1 MADSTYKKYGQ
12 FSKDNLEFV
21 VTRPDTPA
29 PWVNYTSNG
38 EMTRLISNTGGGFA
52 FYKTPRLHRITRHR
66 YNSLPVDRPG
76 HYLYIRDAKTG
87 DYWSPSWQPCAKQL
101 DSYECHHG
109 MNYTRF
115 VSKRRGVKADVL
127 FFIAPDVN
135 VEIWRCNI
143 KNENKGT
150 VKLDMFSYVELCLG
164 NALNDLV
171 NQPNDQHFN
180 EVYFNRKAKTLF
192 ASKRYWNTFGDA
204 TVEQS
209 NREYDRYYFMTS
221 SLPIKHFD
229 GNKSKFNGK
238 WRSETNPIMV
248 ENGKLEDTEISSGD
262 AIMSLQ
268 MPLTLKPG
276 ESRSFVILLGVV
288 AKRDAKGK
296 LIHEQEAAKITKKY
310 LSVGNVDKVFRAMCA
325 DWKDYLSCVQVKT
338 PDEDMNTM
346 MNVWNQYQTSCTFRF
361 SRDASYYHGGL
372 LFKRGYR
379 DSCQDTF
386 GPLMTRP
393 ALVRDRLIELASL
406 QLPNGRVVH
415 CYDRF
420 DGNYTLSGHCDT
432 PLWLP
437 MAIAMYIRETGD
449 YSILKVKVPYLDV
462 AKQPKIVAT
471 KRTETIFKHLCDCL
485 DYTIGNL
492 SPRKLCKFN
501 NGDWNDT
508 LDYMGRQGRGESVWN
523 TMALCYALKET
534 IGLCKRV
541 RNYTMQKKYEK
552 AYEQIA
558 AAINKYCW
566 DGKWY
571 ICGTND
577 LRKVVGSAKNPE
589 CKIYLNSQ
597 TWAVMSGV
605 APPERAEQ
613 SMECAYN
620 MCNTPKGPQMLYP
633 AFRTI
638 DPNIGLATRCVWG
651 KKENGAIFNHPVS
664 WAVLAEAMLGHGDR
678 AFEYY
683 KKALPMNGI
692 VSIDR
697 YEVEPYVYSEYVT
710 SPEHETFG
718 QASHA
723 WLTGSSTWMLRDGV
737 DYILGV
743 RPDYDGLI
751 IDPCIPSTWKSYQIT
766 RKFRGK
772 KYVITVKNPDGVNKG
787 VKELRVNGK
796 LVKGNLIAAPAQKNL
811 SRPGAKLPEVKV
823 EVVLGKCERCHDG
836 KKAAKKPAKKK

>member
-1 MADSTYKKYGQ
+1 MAESSYKKYGH
-12 FSKDNLEFV
+12 FTDDNLEFV

-29 PWVNYTSNG
+29 PWVNYISNG
-38 EMTRLISNTGGGFA
+38 NYTRLISNSGGGFA

-66 YNSLPVDRPG
+66 YNSMPFDRPG
-76 HYLYIRDAKTG
+76 HYLYVRDAKTG
-87 DYWSPSWQPCAKQL
+87 DYWSPSWQPCARDL

-115 VSKRRGVKADVL
+115 VSARNGVKVDAL
-127 FFIAPDVN
+127 FFVAPDADA
-135 VEIWRCNI
+135 EIWRCCV
-143 KNENKGT
+143 KNESKKAVT
-150 VKLDMFSYVELCLG
+150 LDLFSYVELCLG

-180 EVYFNRKAKTLF
+180 DVFFDKKAKTLF

-209 NREYDRYYFMTS
+209 NREYDRFYFMTS
-221 SLPIKHFD
+221 SLPISHFE
-229 GNKSKFNGK
+229 GNKARFSGK

-248 ENGKLEDTEISSGD
+248 EKGKLEDTEITSGD
-262 AIMSLQ
+262 AVLALQ

-276 ESRSFVILLGVV
+276 ESKNFVILLGVV
-288 AKRDAKGK
+288 AKRDAKGNFIYK
-296 LIHEQEAAKITKKY
+296 AESARVAKKY
-310 LSVGNVDKVFRAMCA
+310 LVLANVDKAFRAMCA

-338 PDEDMNTM
+338 PDADFDTM

-386 GPLMTRP
+386 GPLMSRP
-393 ALVRDRLIELASL
+393 EQVRDRLIELASL

-437 MAIAMYIRETGD
+437 MATAMYIRETGD
-449 YSILKVKVPYLDV
+449 YSILDVKVPYLD
-462 AKQPKIVAT
+462 ASKAPKITPTKAVAT
-471 KRTETIFKHLCDCL
+471 VFKHLCMCL
-485 DYTIGNL
+485 DFTIGNL

-508 LDYMGRQGRGESVWN
+508 LDYMGRNGRGESVWN
-523 TMALCYALKET
+523 TMALCYALKEI

-541 RNYTMQKKYEK
+541 KNSSMQSRYTKSYNE
-552 AYEQIA
+552 IS

-566 DGKWY
+566 DGEWY
-571 ICGTND
+571 VCGTND
-577 LRKVVGSAKNPE
+577 LRKTIGSKKNAE

-605 APPERAEQ
+605 ASEERAKK
-613 SMECAYN
+613 SLDCAYK

-633 AFRTI
+633 AWRTI
-638 DPNIGLATRCVWG
+638 DPNIGLATRCVHG
-651 KKENGAIFNHPVS
+651 KKENGSIFNHPVS

-683 KKALPMNGI
+683 KESLPLNDT

-697 YEVEPYVYSEYVT
+697 YELEPYVYSEYVT

-751 IDPCIPSTWKSYQIT
+751 IDPCIPAAWKSFKIS

-772 KYVITVKNPDGVNKG
+772 KYEITVKNPDGVCKG
-787 VKELRVNGK
+787 VKSMIVDGK
-796 LVKGNLIAAPAQKNL
+796 PVEGNLIVAGKSASPKA
-811 SRPGAKLPEVKV
+811 GAKLPVVKV
-823 EVVLGKCERCHDG
+823 EVTMGCCCGCARHS
-836 KKAAKKPAKKK
+836 KPAKKK